1 MPLLRVVKRKRREAM
16 ANPKGNDLRAARL
29 KAMKRRK
36 AKRLRG
42 L

>member
-1 MPLLRVVKRKRREAM
+1 MPMLHVAKRKRRQAM
-16 ANPKGNDLRAARL
+16 ANPQGNDLRAARL